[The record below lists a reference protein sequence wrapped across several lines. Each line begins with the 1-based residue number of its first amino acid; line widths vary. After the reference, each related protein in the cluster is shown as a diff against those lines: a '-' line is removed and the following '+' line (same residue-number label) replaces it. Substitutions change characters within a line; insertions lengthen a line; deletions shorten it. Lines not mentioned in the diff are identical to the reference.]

1 MGVHNYMD
9 RKTFR
14 WKLIHDTNIGY
25 NTTSFGSRLLED
37 RHEGLKCSYNLHYC
51 SGGNAMSETMLII
64 DDDEI
69 VLRSCRRIFETEGFE
84 VTTTANPQESLNLV
98 SGKPFDVILVDWMMP
113 GFDGMDVVEEI
124 DKRSP
129 NSTIVM
135 ISGHPSVGRATE
147 AMKRGA
153 MDYVSKP
160 FKPQEIIEVVKK
172 AVRRKVTEEK
182 KATGRFERLMKSW
195 QFPVPTI
202 EDKAPKNIAETV
214 AQTVGVAKA
223 TSPWLSVFVLGIL
236 AGAYVG
242 FGGFLST
249 TVTFDTAAKLG
260 TGITKLLSGAVFSV
274 GLMLVVIAGAELFTG
289 NNLMVSSVMSKE
301 ITFTQMMKRWGLVF
315 VANFLGSILITILF
329 YYSGLWKTGDGALG
343 AAAVKIAYSK
353 VSLTFS
359 EALWRGIGCN
369 WLVCLAVWM
378 AMAARQTIG
387 KIFAIF
393 FPIMAFVALGF
404 EHCIANMYF
413 IPTGILFVQ
422 KLQLPIAAGI
432 DTGMINWVHFLW
444 KNLLPVTIGNI
455 IGGTVFVGMSY
466 WGAYLRPVKTS
477 KPS

>member
-1 MGVHNYMD
+1 MAE
-9 RKTFR
+9 K
-14 WKLIHDTNIGY
+14 I
-25 NTTSFGSRLLED
+25 
-37 RHEGLKCSYNLHYC
+37 
-51 SGGNAMSETMLII
+51 LII

-69 VLRSCRRIFETEGFE
+69 VLRSCRKIFETEGYE
-84 VTTTANPQESLNLV
+84 VTSTADPGEGLRLV
-98 SGKPFDVILVDWMMP
+98 SEKSFDVILVDWMMP
-113 GFDGMDVVEEI
+113 GLDGMDVVEEI

-129 NSTIVM
+129 NSAMVM

-153 MDYVSKP
+153 MDYLAKP
-160 FKPQEIIEVVKK
+160 FKPEEIISVVHR
-172 AVRRKVTEEK
+172 AMRRKVSEEK
-182 KATGRFERLMKSW
+182 KAVGRLEKMAKSW
-195 QFPVPTI
+195 QFPVPAL

-214 AQTVGVAKA
+214 AQTVGVSKA

-236 AGAYVG
+236 AGAYIG

-249 TVTFDTAAKLG
+249 TVTFDTPAKFGLG
-260 TGITKLLSGAVFSV
+260 FTKLLSGAVFSV

-289 NNLMVSSVMSKE
+289 NTLMVSSVMSKE
-301 ITFTQMMKRWGLVF
+301 ISMATMVKRWGVVF
-315 VANFLGSILITILF
+315 IANFLGSILVTLLF

-353 VSLTFS
+353 VGLSFS

-378 AMAARQTIG
+378 ALAAQQTIG

-404 EHCIANMYF
+404 EHCVANMYF
-413 IPTGILFVQ
+413 IPTGILLVWGAA
-422 KLQLPIAAGI
+422 LPPITGI
-432 DTGMINWVHFLW
+432 DLSAINWVSFLW

-455 IGGTVFVGMSY
+455 IGGSVLVGGVYWFV
-466 WGAYLRPVKTS
+466 YLRKGAPENR
-477 KPS
+477 